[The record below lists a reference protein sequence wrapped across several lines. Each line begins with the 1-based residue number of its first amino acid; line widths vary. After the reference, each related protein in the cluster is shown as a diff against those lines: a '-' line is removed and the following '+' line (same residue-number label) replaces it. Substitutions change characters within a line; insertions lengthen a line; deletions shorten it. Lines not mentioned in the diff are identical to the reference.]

1 MNGTTQSR
9 FLIHH
14 TDLNPIRHAAIE
26 SQRRLLRDSPPGID
40 ARLSGLSDQGK
51 RRIKWQQADIDLIKK
66 AREDGASFHEICAH
80 FPGRSAQSVHM
91 AFLRLVDAPARPKH
105 SWSQEETRYLTEL
118 ALQGADVDEIAEAL
132 ERPPISVRNKA
143 KGIGVQLLPK
153 RKEPKFSTEES
164 ERLQQMRVDGATYRE
179 IAAALGR
186 PLSNVAN
193 HWYRLGSN
201 RSRNKS
207 NNSREYYPP
216 TQLSLHDFQTIRSL
230 RDQAA
235 SWSSIGSLF
244 PQYRLDSIKQDFWR
258 FTKRKLSATD
268 MRTIQ
273 NLRRDGKTWTAIA
286 NTDEYVMKTGNGLS
300 VAYYRTLKAKAE
312 E

>member
-1 MNGTTQSR
+1 
-9 FLIHH
+9 
-14 TDLNPIRHAAIE
+14 
-26 SQRRLLRDSPPGID
+26 
-40 ARLSGLSDQGK
+40 
-51 RRIKWQQADIDLIKK
+51 
-66 AREDGASFHEICAH
+66 
-80 FPGRSAQSVHM
+80 M
-91 AFLRLVDAPARPKH
+91 AFLRLVDAPARPKR

-118 ALQGADVDEIAEAL
+118 ALQGADVHEIAKAL

-164 ERLQQMRVDGATYRE
+164 ERLQQMRVDGATYRK

-201 RSRNKS
+201 S
-207 NNSREYYPP
+207 SREYYPP

-273 NLRRDGKTWTAIA
+273 NLRQQGKTWTAIA
-286 NTDEYVMKTGNGLS
+286 NTGEYIMKTGNGLS